1 MSDTPLI
8 GLPLLEAS
16 QAQKHVTHN
25 EALLL
30 LDAMVHLA
38 VISRALAAPPGSPAD
53 GDRYLVA
60 ASATGD
66 WLGHSGHIA
75 FHEAG
80 AWRFAIPKAG
90 WRLWV
95 AAESLFLL
103 FDGTLWI
110 DLRDFNELQNMG
122 LLGVNTSADAANKL
136 SVASANI
143 LFTHVG
149 AGQRVKINKNAAG
162 DTASLLYQTG
172 FSGRAEIG
180 TAGDDDFH
188 FKVSPDGSAWNES
201 FLINRTSGLITVKN
215 TLLLDP
221 QGADPG
227 APVDGQLWYNSTTD
241 TFRKRQNGVTSDL
254 DTGGGAGGV
263 AGPASAADNAITRF
277 DGATGKL
284 VQNSSVTVSDNGELL
299 LAAGGAADA
308 PLKFQSGT
316 NLTTAEPGAV
326 EFDGTCFYGTGD
338 AGNRGVIP
346 LEHFIILNAD
356 YTLTNTA
363 AEQKAFNAPAN
374 GTLALEAG
382 LYSFEFL
389 LYLTGMSAT
398 SGNLAFDILGAGTA
412 TISKAL
418 YYSIGIDNSTPTAA
432 AAPSG
437 SLSTAAQSVASI
449 VAAATGTG
457 AVASGRGMFR
467 VSAGGS
473 IIPSLTLVTAA
484 AAVVKDMSYFKCRR
498 IGAPAAVS
506 QGDWS

>member
-25 EALLL
+25 EALLR
-30 LDAMVHLA
+30 LDAVLHLA
-38 VISRALAAPPGSPAD
+38 VISRALAAPPASPAD

-75 FHEAG
+75 FREAG

-110 DLRDFNELQNMG
+110 DLQDFDELQNME
-122 LLGVNTSADAANKL
+122 LLGVNTTADVANRL
-136 SVASANI
+136 AVSSGGV
-143 LFTHVG
+143 LFNH
-149 AGQRVKINKNAAG
+149 AGTDARVKINKNAAG

-172 FSGRAEIG
+172 FSGRAEFG
-180 TAGDDDFH
+180 LTGDDDFH
-188 FKVSPDGSAWNES
+188 VKVSPDGSAWNEG
-201 FLINRTSGLITVKN
+201 FIINHTSGLVTIGKGL
-215 TLLLDP
+215 TLD
-221 QGADPG
+221 D
-227 APVDGQLWYNSTTD
+227 
-241 TFRKRQNGVTSDL
+241 
-254 DTGGGAGGV
+254 
-263 AGPASAADNAITRF
+263 
-277 DGATGKL
+277 
-284 VQNSSVTVSDNGELL
+284 GELL
-299 LAAGGAADA
+299 LASGSAADA

-316 NLTTAEPGAV
+316 NLTTAESGAI

-374 GTLALEAG
+374 GTLTLEAG
-382 LYSFEFL
+382 LYAFEFL
-389 LYLTGMSAT
+389 LYLTGLSAT
-398 SGNLAFDILGAGTA
+398 SGSLAFDILGAGSA

-418 YYSIGIDNSTPTAA
+418 YYNLGIDSSTPTTA

-437 SLSTAAQSVASI
+437 SLSTAAQSAASI

-457 AVASGRGMFR
+457 LVASGRGMFR
-467 VSAGGS
+467 VSASGS
-473 IIPSLTLVTAA
+473 IIPSVTLVTAA
-484 AAVVKDMSYFKCRR
+484 AAVMKDMSYFKCRR
-498 IGAPAAVS
+498 IGGTAAVS